1 MALNGSTP
9 SEVLE
14 ERRTR
19 SSRAA
24 RAHVQTRVPARANP
38 HTEVAVGPLPQPPVE
53 SSTPDSPPFV
63 GAVVDLSQPLAPA
76 PVDGVLDLLAP
87 VTDRPLD
94 VVEQAPLPPIADL
107 TALHRTD
114 LEADFAALP
123 PLPAGSEPPIPARFA
138 PGTPVLPHIEFP
150 P

>member
-9 SEVLE
+9 SELLE

-19 SSRAA
+19 SRAA
-24 RAHVQTRVPARANP
+24 HAHVQARVPARVSP
-38 HTEVAVGPLPQPPVE
+38 HTDVAVGPLPPSPPAP
-53 SSTPDSPPFV
+53 SNPDSPTAA
-63 GAVVDLSQPLAPA
+63 GSALDLSRPLPPA
-76 PVDGVLDLLAP
+76 PVDGIPDLLAP
-87 VTDRPLD
+87 VIDRPLD
-94 VVEQAPLPPIADL
+94 VVERPPLPPTADL
-107 TALHRTD
+107 TALHRAE

-123 PLPAGSEPPIPARFA
+123 PLGAGSEPPIPSRFA